1 MADSRIDE
9 LRRRLERDPE
19 SRLFA
24 QLAEE
29 LRKQGEVQ
37 EAIAVARS
45 GLERHPEYP
54 SARLTLGRALL
65 DSGDPAGARAE
76 LEAAVA
82 GAPDNILASRLLG
95 EALETLGDLGSALAQ
110 YQTTLQI
117 APGDG
122 HVEGRIRA
130 IQSRLGA
137 PEAGESPGATADVTE
152 PMQVPNVPEP
162 RGRVAEE
169 GGLPATIRLSAAEIA
184 SRAGRAPLPPVLGDR
199 PSGETTLPA
208 KARVSRS
215 GEGSRSGGESG
226 GAPATPRPSPPP
238 LPEGEST
245 RAAPALSPASD
256 HGLPPTL
263 PPGVVTAPERPR
275 GEPTRAEERPATAV
289 PGSAAPPPETAAKG
303 VPRAEVSEAPVAAHA
318 TEGAAARSPAGE
330 DAVASATPADTA
342 LSSATLAELY
352 LEQGLLERALEVYTQ
367 VLAEDPTNHAARG
380 RLAQIE
386 GLVAAGAKELPVAA
400 EAGEDD
406 TAVRRRALERTI
418 ERLEGLLA
426 IVRRR

>member
-1 MADSRIDE
+1 VADSRIDD

-19 SRLFA
+19 SRIFA

-29 LRKQGEVQ
+29 LRKHGEVQ
-37 EAIAVARS
+37 EAIGVARS

-76 LEAAVA
+76 LEATVA

-110 YQTTLQI
+110 YQTTLRI

-137 PEAGESPGATADVTE
+137 PEAGDAPGATADVTE
-152 PMQVPNVPEP
+152 PMKVPNVSDP
-162 RGRVAEE
+162 RRRVEEE
-169 GGLPATIRLSAAEIA
+169 GALPPTIRLSAAEMA

-208 KARVSRS
+208 KARVSRP

-226 GAPATPRPSPPP
+226 AAPAPRPSPPP
-238 LPEGEST
+238 LPEGGSP
-245 RAAPALSPASD
+245 RVGAALSAASD

-263 PPGVVTAPERPR
+263 PPGVITAPEGPR
-275 GEPTRAEERPATAV
+275 GVPTRAKERQATAV
-289 PGSAAPPPETAAKG
+289 PGSAAPPQETAADG
-303 VPRAEVSEAPVAAHA
+303 VPRAEVAEAPVPAHA
-318 TEGAAARSPAGE
+318 KEGAATRSPAGE
-330 DAVASATPADTA
+330 DAVASATPAETA

-386 GLVAAGAKELPVAA
+386 GLVAAGAADLPVAA
-400 EAGEDD
+400 EVGEDD
-406 TAVRRRALERTI
+406 TALRRRALERTI